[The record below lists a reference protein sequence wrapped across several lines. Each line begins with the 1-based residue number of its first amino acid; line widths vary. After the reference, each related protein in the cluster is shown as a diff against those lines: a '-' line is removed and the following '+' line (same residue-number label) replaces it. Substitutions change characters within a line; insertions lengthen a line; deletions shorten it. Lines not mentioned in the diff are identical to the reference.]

1 MTSETN
7 NLSKNSAEN
16 LAKKDANNAK
26 PQFVQISIEGVDAE
40 KFLQGQLTC
49 DVTKLG
55 LSYQAAAICNLKG
68 RIDFGIWIKRHGEQE
83 FDMVISQDC
92 SASLLAHLK
101 KFGAFS
107 KFTTKDPI
115 DVYPC
120 VIDGIPTFSQ
130 SSDHDSDDERASWM
144 AASIDSGNYWIVAA
158 TQGEFQPQ
166 ELRLHQRG
174 GMDYDK
180 GCYLGQEVIA
190 RIYFK
195 SAPKAFLHL
204 IKGNG
209 ALPNAGDKIDNV
221 QIVNAIAADNGFK
234 ALVVARPEHLENSD
248 FTILPL
254 PEALQADVA
263 RQK

>member
-1 MTSETN
+1 MTQSPDI
-7 NLSKNSAEN
+7 SA
-16 LAKKDANNAK
+16 L
-26 PQFVQISIEGVDAE
+26 PQFSQLTIQGEDAE

-68 RIDFGIWIKRHGEQE
+68 RIEFGIWIKKQAEKHY
-83 FDMVISQDC
+83 DVVISSDC
-92 SASLLAHLK
+92 ADALQAHLK

-107 KFTTKDPI
+107 KFDTSESITI
-115 DVYPC
+115 YPC
-120 VIDGIPTFSQ
+120 VLADEPTFSHKD
-130 SSDHDSDDERASWM
+130 DHNTAEDTKAWM
-144 AASIDSGNYWIVAA
+144 TCSIATGNYWIVAA

-195 SAPKAFLHL
+195 SAPKAFLHYV
-204 IKGNG
+204 KGSG
-209 ALPNAGDKIDNV
+209 ALPAAGDKLDKIQV
-221 QIVNAIAADNGFK
+221 VNAMENDNGFI
-234 ALVVARPEHLENSD
+234 ALVVARPEQLAEIDLN
-248 FTILPL
+248 ILDL
-254 PEALQADVA
+254 PAALQVDVA
-263 RQK
+263 RPK

>member
-1 MTSETN
+1 MTQSP
-7 NLSKNSAEN
+7 NSAA
-16 LAKKDANNAK
+16 L
-26 PQFVQISIEGVDAE
+26 PQFSQLTIQGEDAE

-68 RIDFGIWIKRHGEQE
+68 RIEFGIWIKKQAEKHY
-83 FDMVISQDC
+83 DVVISSDC
-92 SASLLAHLK
+92 AEALQAHLK

-107 KFTTKDPI
+107 KFDTSESI
-115 DVYPC
+115 AIYPC
-120 VIDGIPTFSQ
+120 VLADEPTFSHKD
-130 SSDHDSDDERASWM
+130 DHNTAEDTEAWT
-144 AASIDSGNYWIVAA
+144 ACSITTGNYWIVAA

-195 SAPKAFLHL
+195 SAPKAFLHYV
-204 IKGNG
+204 KGSG
-209 ALPNAGDKIDNV
+209 AVPAAGDKLDKIQV
-221 QIVNAIAADNGFK
+221 VNAIENDNGFS
-234 ALVVARPEHLENSD
+234 ALVVARPEHLAES
-248 FTILPL
+248 TLSILDL
-254 PEALQADVA
+254 PAALQVDVA
-263 RQK
+263 RPK

>member
-1 MTSETN
+1 MTQVSTTS
-7 NLSKNSAEN
+7 L
-16 LAKKDANNAK
+16 L
-26 PQFVQISIEGVDAE
+26 PQFSQLTIQGEDAE

-68 RIDFGIWIKRHGEQE
+68 RIEFGIWIKKRAEKH
-83 FDMVISQDC
+83 FDVVISADC
-92 SASLLAHLK
+92 ADALQAHLK

-107 KFTTKDPI
+107 KFDTSAPAAI
-115 DVYPC
+115 YPC
-120 VIDGIPTFSQ
+120 VLANEPTFSHKD
-130 SSDHDSDDERASWM
+130 DHNTLDDTQAWVQCSI
-144 AASIDSGNYWIVAA
+144 AAGNYWIIAD

-195 SAPKAFLHL
+195 SAPKAFLHYV
-204 IKGNG
+204 KGSG
-209 ALPNAGDKIDNV
+209 AAPTAGAKLDKIQV
-221 QIVNAIAADNGFK
+221 VNTLTKADGFV
-234 ALVVARPEHLENSD
+234 ALVVARPEHLAESD
-248 FTILPL
+248 LTVLDLP
-254 PEALQADVA
+254 PALQADVA
-263 RQK
+263 RPK

>member
-1 MTSETN
+1 MTQVSTTS
-7 NLSKNSAEN
+7 L
-16 LAKKDANNAK
+16 L
-26 PQFVQISIEGVDAE
+26 PQFSQLTIQGEDAE

-68 RIDFGIWIKRHGEQE
+68 RIEFGIWIKKQAEKH
-83 FDMVISQDC
+83 FDVVISADC
-92 SASLLAHLK
+92 ADALQAHLK

-107 KFTTKDPI
+107 KFDTSAPAAI
-115 DVYPC
+115 YPC
-120 VIDGIPTFSQ
+120 VLANEPTFSHKD
-130 SSDHDSDDERASWM
+130 DHNTLDDTQAWVQCSI
-144 AASIDSGNYWIVAA
+144 AAGNYWIIAD

-195 SAPKAFLHL
+195 SAPKAFLHYV
-204 IKGNG
+204 KGSG
-209 ALPNAGDKIDNV
+209 AAPTAGEKLDKI
-221 QIVNAIAADNGFK
+221 QMVNTLTKADGFE
-234 ALVVARPEHLENSD
+234 ALVVARPEHLADSD
-248 FTILPL
+248 LTILDL
-254 PEALQADVA
+254 PPALQADVA
-263 RQK
+263 RPK

>member
-1 MTSETN
+1 MTQSPNT
-7 NLSKNSAEN
+7 SA
-16 LAKKDANNAK
+16 L
-26 PQFVQISIEGVDAE
+26 PQFSQLTIQGEDAE

-68 RIDFGIWIKRHGEQE
+68 RIEFGIWIKKQAEKHY
-83 FDMVISQDC
+83 DVVISSDC
-92 SASLLAHLK
+92 ADGLQAHLK

-107 KFTTKDPI
+107 KFDTSESI
-115 DVYPC
+115 AIYPC
-120 VIDGIPTFSQ
+120 VLADEPTFSHKD
-130 SSDHDSDDERASWM
+130 DHNTAKDTKDWM
-144 AASIDSGNYWIVAA
+144 ACSIATGNYWIIAA

-195 SAPKAFLHL
+195 SAPKAFLHYV
-204 IKGNG
+204 KGSG
-209 ALPNAGDKIDNV
+209 ALPAAGDKLDKIQV
-221 QIVNAIAADNGFK
+221 VNAIENDNGFI
-234 ALVVARPEHLENSD
+234 ALIVARPEHLAESD
-248 FTILPL
+248 LNILDL
-254 PEALQADVA
+254 PAALQVAVA
-263 RQK
+263 RPK